1 MESFFGTCMVSFF
14 NLPCWLGGERGRR
27 RSGRRRARR
36 RRRRRRRSCRRRR
49 RLRRLD
55 LDAAALSLLRALGL
69 LPVVRP
75 VLGGGGELDLAARQA
90 VDAREEDVRR
100 GPWDEKIFYLGIKAK
115 GFLVATWLEASEALE
130 AW

>member
-1 MESFFGTCMVSFF
+1 MDFSRNGKLFWYMVSFF
-14 NLPCWLGGERGRR
+14 CLPCWLGGERWRR

-36 RRRRRRRSCRRRR
+36 RRRRRSCRRSC

-90 VDAREEDVRR
+90 VNAREEDERR
-100 GPWDEKIFYLGIKAK
+100 GPWDEKIFFI
-115 GFLVATWLEASEALE
+115 
-130 AW
+130 